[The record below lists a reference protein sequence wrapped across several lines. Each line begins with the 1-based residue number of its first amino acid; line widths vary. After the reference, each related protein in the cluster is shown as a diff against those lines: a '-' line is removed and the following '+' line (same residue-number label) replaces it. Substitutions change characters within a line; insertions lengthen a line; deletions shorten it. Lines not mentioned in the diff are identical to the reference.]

1 MSPGERGEPRR
12 GEVWRVAFDPSPGGE
27 IRKPRP
33 ATVVSNDAANRLLS
47 RIQVVP
53 ITSNVERLCRPQ
65 ASPAVG
71 RTRCKAM
78 ADQLTTASRQRL
90 RGRLG
95 KLDPKDLA
103 GVQPAIKPRLG
114 LT

>member
-1 MSPGERGEPRR
+1 MSSGERGEPRR
-12 GEVWRVAFDPSPGGE
+12 GEVWRAAFDPSLGGE

-33 ATVVSNDAANRLLS
+33 ATVVSNDAANRLLN

-53 ITSNVERLCRPQ
+53 IASKVERLYQ
-65 ASPAVG
+65 AEAPLTVG
-71 RTRCKAM
+71 RTRRKAM
-78 ADQLTTASRQRL
+78 ADKLTTASRQRL
-90 RGRLG
+90 RGRLA

-103 GVQPAIKPRLG
+103 GVQRAIKPQLG

>member
-1 MSPGERGEPRR
+1 MSSGERGEPRR
-12 GEVWRVAFDPSPGGE
+12 GEVWRVAFDPSLGGE

-53 ITSNVERLCRPQ
+53 IASKVERLYRAE
-65 ASPAVG
+65 ASLTVG
-71 RTRCKAM
+71 RARRKAT
-78 ADQLTTASRQRL
+78 ADKLTTASRQRL

-103 GVQPAIKPRLG
+103 WVQRATKP
-114 LT
+114 